1 MPRMAPSSRASY
13 GRFARYYDR
22 IYDGIVDYE
31 GDVDFLER
39 VFRRFRRR
47 PRTILDLGCGTGNH
61 DLPLARRGYE
71 VTGVDRSSAML
82 VRAREKSVAAGI
94 QVRFVRSDMRSFDL
108 GKTFD
113 AAVCMFGAFGY
124 LLTPRDIERCLRSVR
139 RHLSSA
145 GLFVFEFWQASAA
158 RPSPYPSWTHKRD
171 PALEIVRL
179 EVSRFDPRTG
189 RLPIEFRFFVLR
201 HGRVLDRFDEVHVV
215 QTHDR
220 DEMRTL
226 LRRSGFD
233 LAGAFAAT
241 NARKGFE
248 PATDETFRAMAVAR
262 PRAQS

>member
-1 MPRMAPSSRASY
+1 MAPSSHASY

-39 VFRRFRRR
+39 VFRRFRRK

-71 VTGVDRSSAML
+71 VTGIDRSQAML
-82 VRAREKSVAAGI
+82 VRARRKAAAAGVE
-94 QVRFVRSDMRSFDL
+94 VRFIRGDMPSVDL
-108 GKTFD
+108 GRTFD

-124 LLTPRDIERCLRSVR
+124 LLTPRDIARCLRSVR
-139 RHLSSA
+139 RHLSST
-145 GLFVFEFWQASAA
+145 GLFVFEFWQGSAA

-171 PALEIVRL
+171 SDLEIVRL

-201 HGRVLDRFDEVHVV
+201 DGRVLDRFDEVHVV

-220 DEMRTL
+220 DEMRDL

-233 LAGAFAAT
+233 LAGVFAAT

-248 PATDETFRAMAVAR
+248 PATNETFRAMAVAR

>member
-1 MPRMAPSSRASY
+1 
-13 GRFARYYDR
+13 
-22 IYDGIVDYE
+22 
-31 GDVDFLER
+31 
-39 VFRRFRRR
+39 
-47 PRTILDLGCGTGNH
+47 
-61 DLPLARRGYE
+61 
-71 VTGVDRSSAML
+71 
-82 VRAREKSVAAGI
+82 
-94 QVRFVRSDMRSFDL
+94 MRSFDL

-124 LLTPRDIERCLRSVR
+124 LLTPRDIGRCLRSVR

-145 GLFVFEFWQASAA
+145 GLFAFEFWQGSAA

-171 PALEIVRL
+171 PDLEIVRL

-226 LRRSGFD
+226 LRRSGFE

-241 NARKGFE
+241 NTKKGFE